1 MRTLTENDLM
11 DFTKEKLEEKGFRIW
26 EKLPDGRE
34 HWLVPIE
41 MEPHIK
47 YGSKFI
53 TISGEEIT
61 FDESTDLDTRFGL
74 LAFGFRRTP

>member
-1 MRTLTENDLM
+1 
-11 DFTKEKLEEKGFRIW
+11 
-26 EKLPDGRE
+26 
-34 HWLVPIE
+34 

-53 TISGEEIT
+53 TIGGEEIT
-61 FDESTDLDTRFGL
+61 LDENTDLDTRFGL